1 MGLSIRAYAKH
12 RGVTEGA
19 VRYALKSGRIVKE
32 PDGTIDPIKADQ
44 SWEDNTN
51 HAKRHKGAFADMAE
65 ETQTENQSPQVP
77 QVAPKHSSIATY
89 QQAKA
94 LDMVNKAKIGRMQL
108 EEMEKKLIDREKA
121 LKTVFALARQF
132 RDSWS
137 GWPARISSQLAA
149 ETGADPHKL
158 HLGLEKYV
166 REQLEATAD
175 ISIKLE

>member
-1 MGLSIRAYAKH
+1 MGLSIRGYAKH

-19 VRYALKSGRIVKE
+19 VRYALKSGRITRGS
-32 PDGTIDPIKADQ
+32 DGKIDPIKADN

-51 HAKRHKGAFADMAE
+51 HAKRHRGAFADMATDE
-65 ETQTENQSPQVP
+65 ATSTPPVQNTP
-77 QVAPKHSSIATY
+77 AKHSSIATY

-108 EEMEKKLIDREKA
+108 EELEKKLIDREKA
-121 LKTVFALARQF
+121 LKTVFSLARQF
-132 RDSWS
+132 RDSWTQ
-137 GWPARISSQLAA
+137 WPARISSQLAA

-175 ISIKLE
+175 ISTKLE